1 MFNKIFV
8 FVVSVA
14 STLALNGIF
23 TPIARGTTPDIVG
36 QWELVTPALPY
47 FPVHVNLLPTG
58 KLMIW
63 PGDLGISGNDP
74 RTWDPS
80 NNTLTNLSKPGYDLF
95 CVGHVSLA
103 DGSLFLAGGHISN
116 FVGLPKA
123 SKYDFLTDTWTL
135 LPNMNAGRWYPTTA
149 ILANG
154 DVLTISGDIDTTLGG
169 NPLPQVLRCQRE
181 HGEI

>member
-95 CVGHVSLA
+95 ASDMCLWPMVPCFWRAVI
-103 DGSLFLAGGHISN
+103 FLILSDC
-116 FVGLPKA
+116 PKH
-123 SKYDFLTDTWTL
+123 
-135 LPNMNAGRWYPTTA
+135 PNM
-149 ILANG
+149 
-154 DVLTISGDIDTTLGG
+154 IS
-169 NPLPQVLRCQRE
+169 
-181 HGEI
+181 